1 MSAGEFIRSFYE
13 VDYAP
18 GTAIHP
24 IRVQEETLDCV
35 IGGVQNE
42 SDAVAATNPIRAKV
56 GKGKREIGLG
66 PRMVTLKFT
75 GGSGDPPTGGAP
87 EGYTGD
93 NVTIPALTKDFAA
106 ACTEGATG
114 TYLGANVEVVS
125 LSPEDVN

>member
-1 MSAGEFIRSFYE
+1 MSAGQFVRSFYE
-13 VDYAP
+13 ADYGD
-18 GTAIHP
+18 GTAVHP
-24 IRVQEETLDCV
+24 IRVQEETLDAT

-42 SDAVAATNPIRAKV
+42 SEAVAATNPIRAQV

-66 PRMVTLKFT
+66 ARMVTLEFT
-75 GGSGDPPTGGAP
+75 GASGEPPTGGAP

-93 NVTIPALTKDFAA
+93 NVRIPALTQDFAE

-125 LSPEDVN
+125 LIPEDVN